1 MKGEGFGGTA
11 QIAYHD
17 RNFGTQAI
25 KLLPG
30 EYQVAPGHTVLVT
43 VLGSCVAAC
52 IRDRRR
58 GFGGMNHFMLP
69 EGSDPGGVAS
79 ESARYGAYAMEV
91 LINELLKLGAERA
104 HLEAKVF
111 GGCLSVDPAPQGDVE
126 RDERDRRIGAAADAP
141 SRWRSVGERNAR
153 FVIEYLRKERIPVA
167 ARDLL
172 DVHPRKIYYF
182 PDTGRV
188 LVKKLR
194 TLHNNTIVE
203 RERAYRA
210 RLLSERA
217 EGPVEIFG

>member
-17 RNFGTQAI
+17 RNFGKDAI

-30 EYQVAPGHTVLVT
+30 EYQVAPARTMLVT

-52 IRDRRR
+52 IRDARR
-58 GFGGMNHFMLP
+58 GIGGMNHFMLP
-69 EGSDPGGVAS
+69 EGSDPDGVAS

-91 LINELLKLGAERA
+91 LINELMKLGAERA
-104 HLEAKVF
+104 RLEAKVF
-111 GGCLSVDPAPQGDVE
+111 GGCVSVDPAQ
-126 RDERDRRIGAAADAP
+126 RDGMRDGHDAVSAPMDAP

-153 FVIEYLRKERIPVA
+153 FVIDYLRKERIGVA

-172 DVHPRKIYYF
+172 DVHPRKVYYF

-194 TLHNNTIVE
+194 TLHNNTIIE

-210 RLLSERA
+210 RLLSERV
-217 EGPVEIFG
+217 EGRIELFG

>member
-1 MKGEGFGGTA
+1 MKGEAFGGTA

-17 RNFGTQAI
+17 RNFGKDAI

-30 EYQVAPGHTVLVT
+30 EYQVAPAGTMLVT

-52 IRDRRR
+52 IRDVRRSI
-58 GFGGMNHFMLP
+58 GGMNHFMLP
-69 EGSDPGGVAS
+69 EGSDPNGVAS

-91 LINELLKLGAERA
+91 LINELMKLGAERA

-111 GGCLSVDPAPQGDVE
+111 GGCVSVDPAQSDATRDGDRAV
-126 RDERDRRIGAAADAP
+126 AAAMDAP

-153 FVIEYLRKERIPVA
+153 FVIDYLRKERIGVA

-172 DVHPRKIYYF
+172 DVHPRKVYYF

-194 TLHNNTIVE
+194 TLHNNTIIE

-210 RLLSERA
+210 RLLSERV
-217 EGPVEIFG
+217 EGRIELFG